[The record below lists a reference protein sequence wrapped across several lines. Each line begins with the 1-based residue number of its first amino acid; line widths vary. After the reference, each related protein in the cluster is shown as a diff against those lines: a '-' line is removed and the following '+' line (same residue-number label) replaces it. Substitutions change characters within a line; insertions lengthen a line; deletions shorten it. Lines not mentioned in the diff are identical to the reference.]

1 MAVSTYSDLTTA
13 IATWGT
19 RTYGTSQTDE
29 FILLAEAKINRRLG
43 PQYRRETTTTLTTDA
58 NGEATLPSDFISMR
72 SVVRD
77 VVGSAPLIPASWR
90 TLISLNTYEEDGDP
104 SNYAISGSTFKVAPI
119 AEDDFVLRYWAK
131 LTGLG
136 TNNSTNWLL
145 TFAPDIYL
153 YYCRAVQAA
162 FEEEFA
168 QAAIF
173 EKAGNDAMDELIAQ
187 GVVAQFGNAE
197 MVLEGI
203 TP

>member
-1 MAVSTYSDLTTA
+1 MAVSTYSELSTA

-29 FILLAEAKINRRLG
+29 FILLTENKINRRLG

-119 AEDDFVLRYWAK
+119 AEDDFVLRYLAK
-131 LTGLG
+131 LTALG
-136 TNNSTNWLL
+136 ANNATNWLL
-145 TFAPDIYL
+145 TAKPSIYL
-153 YYCRAVQAA
+153 FYGRAAQAA
-162 FEEEFA
+162 FEEEFT
-168 QAAIF
+168 QAAVF
-173 EKAGNDAMDELIAQ
+173 EAKGDEALDDFIAQ
-187 GVVAQFGNAE
+187 GVVAQFGTAE
-197 MVLEGI
+197 MVLEGY